1 MPKPRMLQQPKFA
14 TLYLSLE
21 MYEELRREAYSQGKS
36 VSQLIREIVERY
48 LREKSKEA

>member
-21 MYEELRREAYSQGKS
+21 MYEELRNRERNDIGF
-36 VSQLIREIVERY
+36 
-48 LREKSKEA
+48 